1 MMDKRHIIIL
11 FLMSWV
17 FFFNGLGEYSLKEPD
32 EGRYAEIPREM
43 LESGDFVV
51 PKLNYVRYFEKPP
64 LFYWT
69 VAGFYKLFGIN
80 EWSFRLPCALSAFFC
95 AMVLYIFTRRWYG
108 EITAF
113 YSTAI
118 LISSFGFFSMARIVT
133 LDMFFT
139 LWLTCSIIFFYEFY
153 KEKRPYLIY
162 LFYVFLALATLTKG
176 IVVPILVGLT
186 VFIFLITEKK
196 LSFLRE
202 MKIIKGIFIYLAI
215 TVPWFLI
222 ISLKEREFFYFFFI
236 DQHFL
241 RFLTPKHKRTGSIF
255 YFIPVLFGGLFP
267 WSFFIP
273 RAVKSLWMIKE
284 LRLFFI
290 WSAIVFLFFTVS
302 SSKLPPYILPI
313 FPAISIMIGFLFSKN
328 EKHPQRKKWEI
339 FVYLIFF
346 IIFIAFSFNLN
357 ADMFCRW
364 ASLISKT
371 APLIMIKLKVFFISV
386 AILSAVVSFF
396 MLIYFKSMDYKKIFI
411 LLTFFSLFFVVILLS
426 QRDIIDRINT
436 AKGIA
441 NIINEKKSKG
451 DLIINYGSFDQTLLF
466 YTRQRLIIASYKGEL
481 DFGSRYEDGKGY
493 FINDGELVNVLN
505 SGKRVFCVVKEKR
518 LNYIREKFFKNINPI
533 ACLEERCV
541 FSNTQ

>member
-1 MMDKRHIIIL
+1 MDKKHIIIL
-11 FLMSWV
+11 ILMSWI
-17 FFFNGLGEYSLKEPD
+17 FFFNALGGYSLKEPD

-51 PKLNYVRYFEKPP
+51 PRLNYVRYFEKPP

-80 EWSFRLPCALSAFFC
+80 QWSFRLPCALSAFFC
-95 AMVLYIFTRRWYG
+95 AMVIYIFTKRWFG

-139 LWLTCSIIFFYEFY
+139 LWLTCSIVFFYEFY
-153 KEKRPYLIY
+153 RKKRPYFIY

-186 VFIFLITEKK
+186 VFIFLITEKR
-196 LSFLRE
+196 LSFLKE
-202 MKIIKGIFIYLAI
+202 IKLIKGIFVYLVVTA
-215 TVPWFLI
+215 PWFI
-222 ISLKEREFFYFFFI
+222 AISLKEREFFYFFFI

-290 WSAIVFLFFTVS
+290 WSTVVFLFFTIS

-313 FPAISIMIGFLFSKN
+313 FPAISIVMGFLFSKN
-328 EKHPQRKKWEI
+328 GGHPVRKKWEI
-339 FVYLIFF
+339 LLYLVFF
-346 IIFIAFSFNLN
+346 IIIIFVSFNLN
-357 ADMFCRW
+357 TDVFYKW

-371 APLIMIKLKVFFISV
+371 APAVMIELKVFFILV

-396 MLIYFKSMDYKKIFI
+396 MIIYFKSLDYRKIFI
-411 LLTFFSLFFVVILLS
+411 LLTCFSLSFVTVLLS
-426 QRDIIDRINT
+426 QRDIIDRLNT
-436 AKGIA
+436 TKGIA
-441 NIINEKKSKG
+441 NIINAKRSKD

-466 YTRQRLIIASYKGEL
+466 YTRQRLFIASYRGEL
-481 DFGSRYEDGKGY
+481 DFEARYEDAKDY
-493 FINDGELVNVLN
+493 FISDGEFVNILN
-505 SGKRVFCVVKEKR
+505 SEKRVFCVVKEKR
-518 LNYIREKFFKNINPI
+518 LNHIREKLFKNIYAI
-533 ACLEERCV
+533 ECLEERCV
-541 FSNTQ
+541 FTNMQ